1 MNIQPLAKL
10 KPVLLLVFFTLVF
23 QCSQSQTVYTVQS
36 PDSANVKVFAVTDST
51 MADLYV
57 YQSGSSTGVGANN
70 GTWFFTSDSTS
81 AQKKIFFTDN
91 PNDAEVWIYYVQD
104 QTIAGWRNRVKTIL
118 FN

>member
-1 MNIQPLAKL
+1 MNTQPLAHL
-10 KPVLLLVFFTLVF
+10 KPIFLLVFLSLIF
-23 QCSQSQTVYTVQS
+23 QVSKSQTVYMVQS
-36 PDSANVKVFAVTDST
+36 PDSANVKVYAVSDST

-57 YQSGSSTGVGANN
+57 YQSGSSSGVGANN
-70 GTWFFTSDSTS
+70 GNWFFTSDSSS

-104 QTIAGWRNRVKTIL
+104 QSTAGWRNRVKTIL